1 MKITSEA
8 QADALSL
15 LDAATTAVDTF
26 ADRRRLILGAGDRS
40 TLAAAVVIAL
50 AHRSTAAQQASP
62 SPNQAA
68 TIDEL
73 RVALE
78 SIPTA
83 AATSEHVDRLSS
95 ALRQAGERRTAAS
108 ANRDQVRILEAAA
121 EEDLIRAL
129 SREFFE
135 KFSAMAAAVRTVA
148 AALGIEIGAERRDAT
163 T

>member
-1 MKITSEA
+1 MKITSET

-15 LDAATTAVDTF
+15 LEAATTAVDTF

-40 TLAAAVVIAL
+40 TLAASVVIAL
-50 AHRSTAAQQASP
+50 AHRSTAAASGPVAPHASP
-62 SPNQAA
+62 SLNHAA

-73 RVALE
+73 RAALE

-83 AATSEHVDRLSS
+83 AATREHVDRLSS

-108 ANRDQVRILEAAA
+108 ANLDEVRIREAVA

-135 KFSAMAAAVRTVA
+135 KVSAMAAAVRTVA
-148 AALGIEIGAERRDAT
+148 AAMGMETVTA
-163 T
+163 